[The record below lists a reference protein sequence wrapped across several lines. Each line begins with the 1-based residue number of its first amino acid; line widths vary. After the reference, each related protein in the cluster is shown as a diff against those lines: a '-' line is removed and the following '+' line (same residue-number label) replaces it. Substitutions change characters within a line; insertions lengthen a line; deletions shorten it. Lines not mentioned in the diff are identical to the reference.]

1 MGVGYSTLGKAENV
15 YKVQVVKYVGIDQFR
30 VTALQPGSRRNDIA
44 MDHIQN
50 FQVITG
56 QCA

>member
-1 MGVGYSTLGKAENV
+1 MGYSTLGKAENV

-30 VTALQPGSRRNDIA
+30 VTALQQGSWGNDIA

-50 FQVITG
+50 VPVTTG
-56 QCA
+56 QRA